1 MSDKKLIEESPL
13 SEAAVLWAVLG
24 NKGGGG
30 GGGRWVLAAL
40 SELELHG
47 AHGDRNLCE

>member
-1 MSDKKLIEESPL
+1 MEYRGSGTDRKLIEESPL

-30 GGGRWVLAAL
+30 GGVP
-40 SELELHG
+40 H
-47 AHGDRNLCE
+47 CPI